1 MKSLRSRQLAYALAL
16 AIFFGYIGAARAAMT
31 AIDTFYG
38 TESEGYGISGDGSVI
53 TGSKYLAS
61 GDMHGF
67 ISINGI
73 VTDIGTLGGTNSTL
87 RSVSSDGSTAVGY
100 SQLASGDEHAIK
112 YSNGTT
118 TDIGTLGGT
127 NAYANA
133 VSGDGSIVVG
143 NSVITG
149 NSATHAF
156 KYTTAGGMTDLGTLG
171 GFTSAANGISGD
183 GSIIVG
189 DSYTSG
195 MDDHAFTYTTAGGM
209 VDIGTLG
216 GTSSSAYAISSNGNV
231 IVGESATTGDAAD
244 HAFKYTTA
252 GGMTDL
258 GTLGGTNSYA
268 NAVSGDGSVIVG
280 QSQTAASTTHA
291 FKYTGGTMTD
301 LGTLG
306 GAFSM
311 AMAVSSDGTT
321 ITGTSYVSGYSDEH
335 AFIYR
340 SIIVDANNTVQAIA
354 NNAGQMNSLLNLKS
368 SLLVNALDSDCA
380 MYSDKGVCL
389 ALTGWHYS
397 GHESALAAQSATTLK
412 ASYRFSRNFR
422 AGALMDLAF
431 AQTNPDNFNVISK
444 APLFGGFAAY
454 GDNETGNG
462 VQLRLAAAYNEADAT
477 ITRTVLANTEA
488 GQGESTFNSF
498 GAKAEAGY
506 GKTFAGWKTLPYLGV
521 QWTNVSRNAY
531 GEISGATFPVV
542 YNAIGQRQFTAL
554 AGIKTDKTI
563 AAGFGLNGGI
573 GVEQDINNSVDA
585 YTGTM
590 DTLGSF
596 NLARPH
602 MNWTRPFA
610 NVGASYELAKDQ
622 RIGASLSVRRQTLT
636 NTYGTL
642 VSGQYTIAF

>member
-1 MKSLRSRQLAYALAL
+1 MLPAFLCLAAPLFA
-16 AIFFGYIGAARAAMT
+16 GMT
-31 AIDTFYG
+31 AIDTLDGTQSDSYG
-38 TESEGYGISGDGSVI
+38 VSGDGSVI
-53 TGSKYLAS
+53 AGARYLAS
-61 GDMHGF
+61 GDIHGF
-67 ISINGI
+67 IYANGTM
-73 VTDIGTLGGTNSTL
+73 TDIGTLGGTQSSL
-87 RSVSSDGSTAVGY
+87 MGLSSDGSIAAGY
-100 SQLASGDEHAIK
+100 SLLAGGEGHAIK
-112 YSNGTT
+112 YANGT
-118 TDIGTLGGT
+118 
-127 NAYANA
+127 
-133 VSGDGSIVVG
+133 
-143 NSVITG
+143 
-149 NSATHAF
+149 
-156 KYTTAGGMTDLGTLG
+156 
-171 GFTSAANGISGD
+171 
-183 GSIIVG
+183 
-189 DSYTSG
+189 
-195 MDDHAFTYTTAGGM
+195 
-209 VDIGTLG
+209 
-216 GTSSSAYAISSNGNV
+216 
-231 IVGESATTGDAAD
+231 
-244 HAFKYTTA
+244 
-252 GGMTDL
+252 MTDL

-268 NAVSGDGSVIVG
+268 VGISGDGSILVGYSGTTGGLDTHAFKYTTGGGMIDLGSLGGSNSSAGAISSDGSVIVG
-280 QSQTAASTTHA
+280 DSEITGNAASHAFKYTAADGMTDIGTLGGTSSMALGVNSNGSIIVGESQTTGNAGGHAFKYTAADGMTDLGTLGGTWSYAYGVSDDGSVIVGESRFDNTAKTHA
-291 FKYTGGTMTD
+291 FKYTGGRMID
-301 LGTLG
+301 IGTLG
-306 GAFSM
+306 GDESM
-311 AMAVSSDGTT
+311 AEAVSSDGGT
-321 ITGTSYVSGYSDEH
+321 IIGTSFLAGDTEQH

-380 MYSDKGVCL
+380 MYSDKGICL

-397 GHESALAAQSATTLK
+397 GQESALAAQSATTLK
-412 ASYRFSRNFR
+412 ASYRFSKNFR

-431 AQTNPDNFNVISK
+431 AQTNPDNFNVSK

-454 GDNETGNG
+454 GDNATGNG
-462 VQLRLAAAYNEADAT
+462 IQVRIAAAYNEADAT

-506 GKTFAGWKTLPYLGV
+506 GKTLAGWRTLPYLGV

-531 GEISGATFPVV
+531 GETSGATFPVV

-554 AGIKTDKTI
+554 AGIKTDKMI

-573 GVEQDINNSVDA
+573 GVEQDINNSVDG

-610 NVGASYELAKDQ
+610 NVGASYELAKNQ
-622 RIGASLSVRRQTLT
+622 RIGAGLSVRRQTLT

>member
-1 MKSLRSRQLAYALAL
+1 MFRKYVVLSTSVL
-16 AIFFGYIGAARAAMT
+16 
-31 AIDTFYG
+31 
-38 TESEGYGISGDGSVI
+38 GISV
-53 TGSKYLAS
+53 TAS
-61 GDMHGF
+61 YGLGF
-67 ISINGI
+67 S
-73 VTDIGTLGGTNSTL
+73 
-87 RSVSSDGSTAVGY
+87 
-100 SQLASGDEHAIK
+100 
-112 YSNGTT
+112 
-118 TDIGTLGGT
+118 
-127 NAYANA
+127 
-133 VSGDGSIVVG
+133 
-143 NSVITG
+143 
-149 NSATHAF
+149 
-156 KYTTAGGMTDLGTLG
+156 DLGTLG
-171 GFTSAANGISGD
+171 GNNSHGIAIGNGIVVGESDGVGGSSAHAFKYSAGVMSDLGTLGGAYSRANAISSDGNVIVGCAENAGSVQHAFKYTGGAMTDLGLLTGGSNSNARAVSASGDVIAGSATDGSGYGRAFRYTGGTMYDMGTLGGNNSQASGVSGD

-189 DSYTSG
+189 WAETAGINS
-195 MDDHAFTYTTAGGM
+195 HAFSYSGG
-209 VDIGTLG
+209 
-216 GTSSSAYAISSNGNV
+216 
-231 IVGESATTGDAAD
+231 
-244 HAFKYTTA
+244 F
-252 GGMTDL
+252 MTDL
-258 GTLGGTNSYA
+258 GTLVGGSTSEA
-268 NAVSGDGSVIVG
+268 DAISADGTVIVG
-280 QSQTAASTTHA
+280 FSQVGSGNFHA

-301 LGTLG
+301 IGTIGGTESYAVAVSANGSVIAGYATLPSDSHTVHAFRYADGVMTDIGTLG
-306 GAFSM
+306 GSGSEALGIS
-311 AMAVSSDGTT
+311 ADGSVIVGDSSIAGD
-321 ITGTSYVSGYSDEH
+321 SAYH

-340 SIIVDANNTVQAIA
+340 TAMVDADNTVQAIA
-354 NNAGQMNSLLNLKS
+354 NNAGQMHSLLNLKS
-368 SLLVNALDSDCA
+368 SLLVNALDSDCS

-389 ALTGWHYS
+389 AITGWHYS
-397 GHESALAAQSATTLK
+397 GQESDLAAQSATTLK
-412 ASYRFSRNFR
+412 ASYRFSKNFR

-554 AGIKTDKTI
+554 AGIKTDKMI

-573 GVEQDINNSVDA
+573 GVEQDINNSVDG

-596 NLARPH
+596 NLVRPH

-622 RIGASLSVRRQTLT
+622 RIGAGFSVRRQTLT